1 MFSDNIEGHILYIKN
16 ALIMYAYVYIILY
29 DGYVRFVHVSIFY
42 LKYVLYNNIWWT
54 TLQACDEKKHP
65 RKEIW
70 KIFGTVV
77 VYRKSWHERLKTCAK

>member
-42 LKYVLYNNIWWT
+42 LKYVLYNNI
-54 TLQACDEKKHP
+54 
-65 RKEIW
+65 
-70 KIFGTVV
+70 
-77 VYRKSWHERLKTCAK
+77 